1 MAGACECD
9 WLGVADNFDLGNW
22 LWGAGMSM
30 RSDLGKVRGLGSA
43 KSGTEHFWMQR
54 VTAISNVPL
63 VIFLVWFI
71 VSHMGSTR
79 VDFIASVKHPLIAVA
94 LLLAFASFLYHMRLG
109 LQVVI
114 EDYVHG
120 SAKFAALLANTFF
133 AVILFATAAF
143 AILKMSFGL

>member
-1 MAGACECD
+1 
-9 WLGVADNFDLGNW
+9 
-22 LWGAGMSM
+22 M

-54 VTAISNVPL
+54 VTAIANVPL
-63 VIFLVWFI
+63 VIFLAWFI
-71 VSHMGSTR
+71 ISHLGATR
-79 VDFIASVKHPLIAVA
+79 MEFIASVKNPMISIG

-133 AVILFATAAF
+133 AVILFATAAY
-143 AILKMSFGL
+143 AILKMSFGI